1 MKGGSKDQMR
11 KILLTLI
18 IIVTMSI
25 GFIGTCFA
33 SDIPEGNAGMP
44 EMYKAKVMKIKQTT
58 RQEYQEGNIVL
69 ITQVVDVQILEKEY
83 KNEIVEAVNNM
94 SGNPAY
100 DIDIKEGD
108 IITVAIEP
116 TEYGEPSFVVTG
128 YERTGYA
135 IQIIGLFII
144 LLIIIGR
151 WKGIKSILSLGVT
164 ISLVFFVMIPLL
176 LKGMNPILVSIG
188 VCAIATVVTMIIIAG
203 WNKKSFSAMIGTVG
217 GIIVGG
223 TIAYIYGI
231 LAHLSGLSAQEAQ
244 MLYYIPQQIAF
255 DYRGLLFAGILIG
268 ALGAAMD
275 VSISI
280 ASALTEL
287 SHKDEKLTQK
297 QLITHGMNIGKDIM
311 GTMSNTLILAYTGG
325 ALSMILLFV
334 AYNTPL
340 SSIINLDIIMTEI
353 VRSIAGSIGLLFA
366 IPITAFSY
374 AIMSRGRGC

>member
-1 MKGGSKDQMR
+1 MR
-11 KILLTLI
+11 RLILLITMTILI
-18 IIVTMSI
+18 NI
-25 GFIGTCFA
+25 GFSGTCFA
-33 SDIPEGNAGMP
+33 SDVTEDAGIPQ
-44 EMYKAKVMKIKQTT
+44 MYKAKVLEIKETI
-58 RQEYQEGNIVL
+58 REEYQEGNIVL
-69 ITQVVDVQILEKEY
+69 IRQIADVQILEKEH

-94 SGNPAY
+94 SGNPAF

-108 IITVAIEP
+108 MITVTIESG
-116 TEYGEPSFVVTG
+116 EYGEQSFVVTG

-135 IQIIGLFII
+135 VQIIGLFLI

-151 WKGIKSILSLGVT
+151 WKGFKSILSLGVT

-188 VCAIATVVTMIIIAG
+188 VCAIATIATMVIIAG

-217 GIIVGG
+217 GITIGG
-223 TIAYIYGI
+223 AIAYIYGI
-231 LAHLSGLSAQEAQ
+231 FAHLSGLGAQEAQ
-244 MLYYIPQQIAF
+244 MLNYIPQQIAF

-287 SHKDEKLTQK
+287 SHKDEKLSHRQM
-297 QLITHGMNIGKDIM
+297 ITHGMNIGKDIM

-325 ALSMILLFV
+325 ALSMILLFM

-340 SSIINLDIIMTEI
+340 RSIINLDIIMTEI

-374 AIMSRGRGC
+374 AMLSKEKLAQ